1 MPGKNDACTDEKP
14 KDRRKKES
22 GITLRESG
30 GVRQFGQVNVYWC
43 FAHQCHV
50 SESMICFVKK
60 MTMRSGKGLKH
71 CSIGCKNFLFK
82 FS

>member
-1 MPGKNDACTDEKP
+1 MPGKSDAKP

-22 GITLRESG
+22 AITLRERG

-43 FAHQCHV
+43 SARQCGV

-60 MTMRSGKGLKH
+60 MTMRSGEGLT
-71 CSIGCKNFLFK
+71 F
-82 FS
+82 